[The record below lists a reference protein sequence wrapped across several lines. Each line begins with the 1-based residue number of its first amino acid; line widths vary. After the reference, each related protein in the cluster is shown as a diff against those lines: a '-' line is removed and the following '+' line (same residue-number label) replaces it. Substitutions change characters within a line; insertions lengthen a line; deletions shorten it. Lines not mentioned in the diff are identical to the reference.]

1 MGYFSSEQCAQILKV
16 TYRWPGSDWKN
27 NPGIRSVVPNG
38 TQWQRGL
45 NLCPWLPVCWVSRC
59 TLGFAFAQG
68 SIKPSLQQAPVNL
81 PYLHARRARSMFQ
94 WYDYIAA
101 LFIPSI
107 GTTDTMTEVEAL
119 TNFMKQGLLD
129 NTKATQTL
137 NEEQIQMRKA
147 VIQNQMAFEI
157 LNGCSGRDL
166 CYN

>member
-1 MGYFSSEQCAQILKV
+1 
-16 TYRWPGSDWKN
+16 
-27 NPGIRSVVPNG
+27 
-38 TQWQRGL
+38 
-45 NLCPWLPVCWVSRC
+45 
-59 TLGFAFAQG
+59 
-68 SIKPSLQQAPVNL
+68 
-81 PYLHARRARSMFQ
+81 MFQ

-107 GTTDTMTEVEAL
+107 GTTDIIIKVEAL

-147 VIQNQMAFEI
+147 VIQNQMALEI